1 MVAVVVGA
9 DRIRLFEAW
18 FSFGM
23 DKKFK
28 IYGGY
33 WMHQDALPQ
42 MDDRA
47 IGMIGN
53 SLHYAA
59 GLDTP
64 ENKAFVDA
72 FAKKHKRLPSW
83 FSESAYT
90 ASLWTRTAIEQ
101 IKGNVE
107 DRAAFLKAMRGST
120 IKAPR
125 GTLKLDDYDN
135 PIQNVYITRIQKI
148 NHPAVGPGADQR
160 ADQDLRE
167 RLAVL
172 DLDARGVP
180 EARTLQALS
189 PHASIAGGAARR
201 RRPHGAASCAAAIA
215 VSALMHSGILQ
226 AINGISFAALLF
238 LLASGFTLS
247 FGLMRVVN
255 MAHGAYYL
263 LGGYIGL
270 SITRYTGSFALGVL
284 GGGLAIIP
292 LGYLIDRF
300 LIRRTGENHLAQVLL
315 TVGIAFVMGDVAL
328 KIWGGDNLKVPTPI
342 ELRGAIEL
350 PGGIIYPTYR
360 FVLILFGIVVG
371 LSLWLLYRKT
381 QIGAVVRAGVDD
393 REIVSAIGINID
405 RLFVL
410 VSALASFLAGM
421 AGVVG
426 GAFLTLYPG
435 AEWEILIYALV
446 VVIFGGLGSL
456 EGAMIGA
463 LIVGLLDAYG
473 RWLLPEF
480 SYFVLFGPMAI
491 LLLFRPR
498 GIFGREG

>member
-1 MVAVVVGA
+1 
-9 DRIRLFEAW
+9 
-18 FSFGM
+18 
-23 DKKFK
+23 
-28 IYGGY
+28 
-33 WMHQDALPQ
+33 
-42 MDDRA
+42 
-47 IGMIGN
+47 
-53 SLHYAA
+53 
-59 GLDTP
+59 
-64 ENKAFVDA
+64 
-72 FAKKHKRLPSW
+72 
-83 FSESAYT
+83 
-90 ASLWTRTAIEQ
+90 
-101 IKGNVE
+101 
-107 DRAAFLKAMRGST
+107 
-120 IKAPR
+120 
-125 GTLKLDDYDN
+125 
-135 PIQNVYITRIQKI
+135 
-148 NHPAVGPGADQR
+148 
-160 ADQDLRE
+160 
-167 RLAVL
+167 
-172 DLDARGVP
+172 
-180 EARTLQALS
+180 
-189 PHASIAGGAARR
+189 
-201 RRPHGAASCAAAIA
+201 
-215 VSALMHSGILQ
+215 MHSGILQ
-226 AINGISFAALLF
+226 AINGVSFAALLF

-263 LGGYIGL
+263 FGGYIGL
-270 SITRYTGSFALGVL
+270 TITPYTGSLVL
-284 GGGLAIIP
+284 GGGPAVIP

-315 TVGIAFVMGDVAL
+315 TVGVAFVLGDVAL
-328 KIWGGDNLKVPTPI
+328 KIWGGDSLKVPTPI

-360 FVLILFGIVVG
+360 FVLIGFGVFVG

-410 VSALASFLAGM
+410 VSALASFLAGV

-446 VVIFGGLGSL
+446 VVIFGGLGSP
-456 EGAMIGA
+456 EGAMTGPV
-463 LIVGLLDAYG
+463 IVGLLDAYG

-480 SYFVLFGPMAI
+480 SYFVLFGPMAV